1 MLSKLE
7 MESLES
13 LMLSSHE
20 IGVLEITIEKEQFLC
35 ERMHL
40 SCRAQKGAGDFIGGM
55 KFCPTDL
62 SKVYVASGDGTL
74 SLRSFERC
82 TSTVLATTQDCSHDY
97 HDVW

>member
-1 MLSKLE
+1 
-7 MESLES
+7 
-13 LMLSSHE
+13 MLSSHE